1 MSENHFWE
9 TQLLGLPI
17 HANTLIMVGAA
28 MGVLLLGA
36 TWLTASMKLVPSR
49 RQMIAESIYGVCRGI
64 TYATAEARGDKF
76 LHYIGSLFLFILT
89 CNLMG
94 QLPLRLIQLPQGE
107 LMAATG
113 DFNVPA
119 ALALCTLVMYF
130 SFGIKQ
136 KGLSYFSHYLSPLP
150 MMIKGQP
157 LVGQIAFITF
167 FWPFIFLNILE
178 DFTRPGSLM
187 IRLFFNIL
195 VGEIL
200 SGIAMTVAPL
210 GLPIVVILLELL
222 VAFIQAYVF
231 AILSSVYISLMS
243 ENHDDHDEDH
253 GHSASSHHEA
263 TLALANQ
270 TASV

>member
-1 MSENHFWE
+1 MSESHFWE
-9 TQLLGLPI
+9 STLFGLPI
-17 HANTLIMVGAA
+17 HVNTLIMVFAS

-36 TWLTASMKLVPSR
+36 KWLTASLKLVPSR
-49 RQMIAESIYGVCRGI
+49 KQMVAESIYCVCRSI
-64 TYATAEARGDKF
+64 TYATAEERGDKF
-76 LHYIGSLFLFILT
+76 LHYIGGLFLFILT

-94 QLPLRLIQLPQGE
+94 QLPLKLILLPQGE
-107 LMAATG
+107 LIAATG
-113 DFNVPA
+113 DLNVPA

-130 SFGIKQ
+130 FFGLKQ
-136 KGLSYFSHYLSPLP
+136 KGFKYFSHYLSPLP
-150 MMIKGQP
+150 IMVKGQP
-157 LVGQIAFITF
+157 LIGQIAFIAF

-187 IRLFFNIL
+187 IRLFLNIL

-210 GLPIVVILLELL
+210 GLPIAVILLELL

-243 ENHDDHDEDH
+243 EDHDDHDEDH
-253 GHSASSHHEA
+253 SHSALAHHEGTP
-263 TLALANQ
+263 TLA
-270 TASV
+270 S